1 MKRSVLL
8 ILLITFFTVGIATAQ
23 SEWEGTTA
31 MGRYGEFPN
40 SGYYGASNS
49 FPRNTLVEVENVET
63 GRTAT
68 VLIVDRLD
76 DPGLFLL
83 LSREAAEEL
92 GIEDD
97 QVVRSRVV
105 LADNSNRLAVE
116 NEDRPFSPDPDV
128 NPGADEEL
136 AFLDRYLGEEEE
148 PQALTPPAPP
158 AEEPALSGALVVE
171 AEPEPEAQ
179 EEPAEVP
186 EGLEESE
193 ESLSSEEAALLGS
206 EDALLGSAEP
216 EESLEPELAEPDLP
230 AAQLGVVVA
239 PEPEVEAEE
248 PPAEVSLPA
257 GPFVEELYAES
268 PPQAVLDLPLDDP
281 DLHERIASESSADN
295 LAGASAPEE
304 SEEIAV
310 ADLPPTP
317 EARERAQLLA
327 EQFPLPAPP
336 YDGEEEEFAAAEPK
350 LIEEPR
356 PEERAVAEAVEPVVE
371 PEPEPAEETPPVE
384 EPEVPEGEVALV
396 LEPAEERP
404 PEAPEA
410 EEEPIVEPEPELPAV
425 EPEESAVSVRLD
437 PEFHYLQ
444 LGVYSSQGSAQTT
457 AAQFSSVYPVM
468 VLNQDNAL
476 YKVLV
481 GPLSPDESGALL
493 LNFRAQ
499 GFRDAF
505 IRKGY

>member
-1 MKRSVLL
+1 MKRTALI
-8 ILLITFFTVGIATAQ
+8 ILLALLAAGTALAQ

-31 MGRYGEFPN
+31 MGRYGEFPS

-136 AFLDRYLGEEEE
+136 AFLDRYLAEE
-148 PQALTPPAPP
+148 PEETAPVAPPAPP
-158 AEEPALSGALVVE
+158 AEEPVVSG
-171 AEPEPEAQ
+171 
-179 EEPAEVP
+179 
-186 EGLEESE
+186 GLIVQ
-193 ESLSSEEAALLGS
+193 
-206 EDALLGSAEP
+206 AEP
-216 EESLEPELAEPDLP
+216 EEEPEVPAEEAPEEELATEPELLANETELLGAAEPDNGLEPEVAEPDLP
-230 AAQLGVVVA
+230 PTELGIVVA
-239 PEPEVEAEE
+239 PEPEAAETPAA
-248 PPAEVSLPA
+248 PPQPA
-257 GPFVEELYAES
+257 GPFIEELYAQA
-268 PPQAVLDLPLDDP
+268 PPQAVLDVPLDDP
-281 DLHERIASESSADN
+281 DLLDRVASERSADN
-295 LAGASAPEE
+295 LAGATAPEDA
-304 SEEIAV
+304 EELAV

-317 EARERAQLLA
+317 EARERERILA
-327 EQFPLPAPP
+327 EQFPLPVPP
-336 YDGEEEEFAAAEPK
+336 YDGEEEEFAAAEPM
-350 LIEEPR
+350 LIEEAR
-356 PEERAVAEAVEPVVE
+356 PAAVAEAEEPAVEP
-371 PEPEPAEETPPVE
+371 AAPVE
-384 EPEVPEGEVALV
+384 EPEGQVALV

-404 PEAPEA
+404 PEAPA
-410 EEEPIVEPEPELPAV
+410 EEEAESEPAV
-425 EPEESAVSVRLD
+425 VEAPAAEPTEDVSVSARLN
-437 PEFHYLQ
+437 PEYHYLQ

-457 AAQFSSVYPVM
+457 AARFSSVYPVM

>member
-1 MKRSVLL
+1 MKRTLLL
-8 ILLITFFTVGIATAQ
+8 ILLVLVTTGLGLAQ

-63 GRTAT
+63 GRTTT
-68 VLIVDRLD
+68 VLIVDRLE

-92 GIEDD
+92 GIKDD
-97 QVVRSRVV
+97 QVVRSRVM
-105 LADNSNRLAVE
+105 LADNSGRLAVE
-116 NEDRPFSPDPDV
+116 NKDRPFSPDPDV

-136 AFLDRYLGEEEE
+136 AFLDRYLAEE
-148 PQALTPPAPP
+148 PEETPPVDPPAPP
-158 AEEPALSGALVVE
+158 AEEPVISGGLIVE
-171 AEPEPEAQ
+171 AEPEEPE
-179 EEPAEVP
+179 P
-186 EGLEESE
+186 ETESE
-193 ESLSSEEAALLGS
+193 LLAN
-206 EDALLGSAEP
+206 EDALLGAPEP
-216 EESLEPELAEPDLP
+216 EAAPEPEVGDPDLP
-230 AAQLGVVVA
+230 PAELGVVVA
-239 PEPEVEAEE
+239 PAPE
-248 PPAEVSLPA
+248 PAEAPA
-257 GPFVEELYAES
+257 EIAPPVGPFVEELYAET
-268 PPQAVLDLPLDDP
+268 PPQTLLDLPLDDP
-281 DLHERIASESSADN
+281 EMLDRVAEESSADN
-295 LAGASAPEE
+295 LAGAEAPEE
-304 SEEIAV
+304 SGELTV

-317 EARERAQLLA
+317 EARERQRILA

-336 YDGEEEEFAAAEPK
+336 YDGDEEEFAAAEPM

-356 PEERAVAEAVEPVVE
+356 PGAVVVEAEEPAVE
-371 PEPEPAEETPPVE
+371 PEPEP
-384 EPEVPEGEVALV
+384 EGELALV
-396 LEPAEERP
+396 LQPAEERP
-404 PEAPEA
+404 PTAPTEEMPLLQPTAPAA
-410 EEEPIVEPEPELPAV
+410 EPVEDV
-425 EPEESAVSVRLD
+425 SVSVRLN

-457 AAQFSSVYPVM
+457 AARFSSVYPVM

-505 IRKGY
+505 IRKGF